1 MHLHFSS
8 QFDLSSLSGRNIVLN
23 GSQDL
28 PLSSA
33 QVLITISGDSTQF
46 FGGYHP
52 TLKLSG
58 FPTFTFIVSL
68 ARRMDNI

>member
-28 PLSSA
+28 PPSGA
-33 QVLITISGDSTQF
+33 QVLIIISVF
-46 FGGYHP
+46 
-52 TLKLSG
+52 KE
-58 FPTFTFIVSL
+58 
-68 ARRMDNI
+68 